1 MSVDSKFFLNL
12 EIETSEEEMDSS
24 VQTVFQNE
32 VTLLTKDNSDFVK
45 KLREQMEKIDN
56 LKQL

>member
-1 MSVDSKFFLNL
+1 MNNSKFFLNL